1 VLLKCFAPF
10 SVGHVQTSIL

>member
-1 VLLKCFAPF
+1 LLKCFAPF